1 MSVFELLKN
10 NYFSLFVRREGKVVL
25 GKSYSNLWLLVGVLT
40 ATFLAISFSNA
51 SLKYLRHKMDD
62 PFINWVDIKTE
73 FGNRNASINLEAALN
88 SDEMKEEYHF
98 RKHQADYIFNFYF
111 CGREGDHL
119 RYFQIRFF
127 QDFKN
132 NDLVNSI
139 LDDDNVIND
148 WKVPEDDWEE
158 YLDENTVG
166 VVMTEEAMRQLGYKE
181 APSYIYHYAASDY
194 ADEYGFDMLPD
205 GYTASPIPVLGVV
218 KRLPGNVDM
227 IANAYLYQQLMNQN
241 DYPFCMDRR
250 EYGETIHYYVP
261 ENVDADKFKNHIQKV
276 IEKYP
281 DSGYEV
287 TDYFWLNEIKP
298 FRKGEFISIEPE
310 YVDFGE
316 LKAINAEVL
325 DKYAAEDVHRVF
337 SNAFS
342 YYSSNETSFISV
354 HFEDLDKIRQFEEYV
369 HKEFGIRIEM
379 AQINAKENF
388 NAVSTMANI
397 LSWAIIVFAI
407 VCIIL
412 FIVNL
417 LQSYFQ
423 KVKRNLGTFKAFGMG
438 NYELISVYMLI
449 MAATILVSIFIS
461 LAVVWLSQGILDVF
475 NITRDGLFGYLS
487 LWSGKTISAILIII
501 FASVYTVYS
510 VMYRLLRS
518 TPGDLIYDR

>member
-1 MSVFELLKN
+1 MNIFELLKN
-10 NYFSLFVRREGKVVL
+10 NYFSLFVKREGKVVL
-25 GKSYSNLWLLVGVLT
+25 GKSYSNLWLLIGVLT

-51 SLKYLRHKMDD
+51 SLRYLRHKMDD
-62 PFINWVDIKTE
+62 PFINWVDIKSE
-73 FGNRNASINLEAALN
+73 FGERNAFVNLEAALN
-88 SDEMKEEYHF
+88 SDDVKEEYHF

-111 CGREGDHL
+111 CGREGDNL
-119 RYFQIRFF
+119 RYYKIRFF
-127 QDFKN
+127 QNFKS
-132 NDLVNSI
+132 NDLVHSI
-139 LDDDNVIND
+139 LDDDNVVSG
-148 WKVPEDDWEE
+148 WKIPDEDWED

-181 APSYIYHYAASDY
+181 APSYVYYYSAADY
-194 ADEYGFDMLPD
+194 ADEFGFDMFPN

-218 KRLPGNVDM
+218 ERLPGNVDM

-250 EYGETIHYYVP
+250 EYGETIRYYVP
-261 ENVDADKFKNHIQKV
+261 ENVDVEKFKQYIDKV
-276 IEKYP
+276 IGKYP
-281 DSGYEV
+281 DSSYSV
-287 TDYFWLNEIKP
+287 SDWFWLNEILP
-298 FRKGEFISIEPE
+298 FRKGQFISIEPE
-310 YVDFGE
+310 NVDFQE

-325 DKYAAEDVHRVF
+325 EQYAEEDVHRIF
-337 SNAFS
+337 DNEFS
-342 YYSSNETSFISV
+342 YYSSDETSFVSV
-354 HFEDLDKIRQFEEYV
+354 HFEDLDKIREFEEFV

-438 NYELISVYMLI
+438 NYELISVYTLI
-449 MAATILVSIFIS
+449 MAATIIMSIFVS
-461 LAVVWLSQGILDVF
+461 LATVWFAQGALDVL
-475 NITRDGLFGYLS
+475 NITRDEIFGYLS
-487 LWSGKTISAILIII
+487 LWSGKTISAILIIV
-501 FASVYTVYS
+501 FASVFTVYS

>member
-1 MSVFELLKN
+1 MNIFELLKN
-10 NYFSLFVRREGKVVL
+10 NYFSLFVKREGKVVL

-62 PFINWVDIKTE
+62 PFINWVDIKNE
-73 FGNRNASINLEAALN
+73 FGQRNDFINLEAALN
-88 SDEMKEEYHF
+88 SDELKEEYHF

-111 CGREGDHL
+111 CNGAGQNIKYPR
-119 RYFQIRFF
+119 IRFF

-132 NDLVNSI
+132 NELVRSI
-139 LDDDNVIND
+139 LDDDNVVGG
-148 WKVPEDDWEE
+148 WKVADEDWED
-158 YLDENTVG
+158 YINENTVG
-166 VVMTEEAMRQLGYKE
+166 VVMTEEMMIQLGYKE
-181 APSYIYHYAASDY
+181 APSYIYHYAVAEY
-194 ADEYGFDMLPD
+194 ADEFGFDMLTG
-205 GYTASPIPVLGVV
+205 GYTASPVPVLGVV

-241 DYPFCMDRR
+241 DYPFCMDNR
-250 EYGETIHYYVP
+250 EYGETIRYYVP
-261 ENVDADKFKNHIQKV
+261 ENVDVEKFKEHIAEV
-276 IEKYP
+276 TEEYP
-281 DSGYEV
+281 DLGCEIS
-287 TDYFWLNEIKP
+287 DWFWLDEIKP
-298 FRKGEFISIEPE
+298 FRKGEFISIEPA
-310 YVDFGE
+310 YPDFE
-316 LKAINAEVL
+316 QLKAINAAVMEE
-325 DKYAAEDVHRVF
+325 YAGKDVHRIF
-337 SNAFS
+337 DNAFG
-342 YYSSNETSFISV
+342 YYTSDQTSFISV
-354 HFEDLDKIRQFEEYV
+354 HFEDLDKIREFEEFV

-379 AQINAKENF
+379 SQINAKENF

-397 LSWAIIVFAI
+397 LSWAIIIFAI

-438 NYELISVYMLI
+438 NYELISVYTLI
-449 MAATILVSIFIS
+449 MAATILSSIIIS
-461 LAVVWLSQGILDVF
+461 LAAVWLAQGILDVL
-475 NITRDGLFGYLS
+475 NVTRDGIFGYLS
-487 LWSGKTISAILIII
+487 LWSGKTVSAIVVII